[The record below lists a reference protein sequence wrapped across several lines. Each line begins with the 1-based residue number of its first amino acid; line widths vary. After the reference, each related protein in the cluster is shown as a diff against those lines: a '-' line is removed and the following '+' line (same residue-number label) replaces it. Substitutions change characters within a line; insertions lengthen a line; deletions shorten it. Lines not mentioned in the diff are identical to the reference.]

1 MITTLL
7 LWFGKKW
14 LFAKLNWFPQ
24 LWAFFKA
31 HWRIIIV
38 AAMLGYAYVA
48 VRHANKARDAITI
61 EFNAYKAQISD
72 LAKKRAIENKIKEKV
87 SSKAALLA
95 ENKHEAELKAL
106 NVDRVKIKKQLG
118 DYYAKDTLNTYR
130 IGAYDDRLRLDS
142 TSGAGL
148 PQATESAEYTEG
160 RAECDAAIARLQTL
174 ELACAVTTS
183 DFNVCA
189 SWTENVCDVFKCD
202 SK

>member
-24 LWAFFKA
+24 LLAFFKA

-48 VRHANKARDAITI
+48 VRHAHAQRDSITAEFNTYKARII
-61 EFNAYKAQISD
+61 Q
-72 LAKKRAIENKIKEKV
+72 LAKERAIENEIKEKV
-87 SSKAALLA
+87 SSKAALVA
-95 ENKHEAELKAL
+95 ENKHEAELKTL

-142 TSGAGL
+142 TSGVGL
-148 PQATESAEYTEG
+148 PQATESTEYPEG
-160 RAECDAAIARLQTL
+160 RAECDAAIARLQVV
-174 ELACAVTTS
+174 EPACAVTTS

-189 SWTENVCDVFKCD
+189 TWVENVCETFGCAK
-202 SK
+202 